1 MEKKIH
7 QYINW
12 ISIVPRLFFFH
23 FGCVW
28 VICFGANKKSY
39 SLHFW
44 LSLYAGYT
52 PPASNT
58 SSMTNLA
65 SLYQGSIHS
74 QTILKY
80 FVWFLFFYY
89 TGLCERIQSAAGTAV
104 EAAAQRSLARLSH
117 PLFWGHSPM
126 TQCQRCIQR
135 HKVLIKLITIPHPC
149 VSGSSS
155 KILSS
160 SGIKTTAESLK
171 WQLGFLLWD
180 VHGFYSSFQPPLL
193 LYWNFPVSHC
203 WLSHFLLCFG
213 PWALLKGL
221 NNVSHM
227 TNWQHWIIIIL

>member
-1 MEKKIH
+1 
-7 QYINW
+7 
-12 ISIVPRLFFFH
+12 
-23 FGCVW
+23 
-28 VICFGANKKSY
+28 
-39 SLHFW
+39 
-44 LSLYAGYT
+44 
-52 PPASNT
+52 
-58 SSMTNLA
+58 MTNLA

-160 SGIKTTAESLK
+160 RGIKTSTESLK